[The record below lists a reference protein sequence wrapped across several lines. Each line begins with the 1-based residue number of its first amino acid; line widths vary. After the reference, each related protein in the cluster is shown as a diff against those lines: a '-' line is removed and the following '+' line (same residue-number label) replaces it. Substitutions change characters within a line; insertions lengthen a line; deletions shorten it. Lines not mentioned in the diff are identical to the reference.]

1 MFPVET
7 NYLPFLNTDQE
18 NDSIEEQGYVEAAA
32 DAVNILLSKTRAGD
46 ILVFMPTEQD
56 IGDTMEI
63 IRGSNYPGVNVL
75 PRFARLSAQEQS
87 KGCGS

>member
-7 NYLPFLNTDQE
+7 SYLPFLNREDE
-18 NDSIEEQGYVEAAA
+18 GESLEDQGYVEAAA
-32 DAVNILLSKTRAGD
+32 DAVHRLLSKTRYGD

-63 IRGSNYPGVNVL
+63 IRGKNHPGVLVL
-75 PRFARLSAQEQS
+75 PLFARLSAKEQV
-87 KGCGS
+87 